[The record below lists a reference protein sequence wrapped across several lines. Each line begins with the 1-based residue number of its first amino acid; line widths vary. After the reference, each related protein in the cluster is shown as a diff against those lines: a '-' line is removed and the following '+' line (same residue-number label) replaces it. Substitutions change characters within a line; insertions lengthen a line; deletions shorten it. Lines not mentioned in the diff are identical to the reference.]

1 MDNLTQESLLPLN
14 KSTYTCD
21 EFKLILTQ
29 FHLKIKELITEIS
42 QIQNNGVLWYTKLS
56 LCLKYFAFTYE
67 EDFKF
72 SETIYTLLSSHSST
86 HPDQYPLEN
95 HRIPLLIRSKFS
107 LWYMSYSKAFHSDT
121 SHTFS
126 YREVVSLIIDSMT
139 DKWNS
144 YGGFWLLQNHLEGL
158 NVDWREHYD
167 VKSEK
172 NLYDCWMKKL
182 QEKGY
187 SENYLS

>member
-21 EFKLILTQ
+21 EFKLILAQ

-42 QIQNNGVLWYTKLS
+42 ETRSNGNSWYSKSS

-67 EDFKF
+67 ENFKL
-72 SETIYTLLSSHSST
+72 SETIYNLLSSHSST
-86 HPDQYPLEN
+86 NPDQYPLEN
-95 HRIPLLIRSKFS
+95 YRIPLLIRSKF
-107 LWYMSYSKAFHSDT
+107 LWWYMSYNTVFHSDT
-121 SHTFS
+121 SRTFS
-126 YREVVSLIIDSMT
+126 YREVVSLIIDGMT

-167 VKSEK
+167 VKSK
-172 NLYDCWMKKL
+172 KDLYDYWMKEL

-187 SENYLS
+187 S